1 MIDLISST
9 ALGIEINE
17 DSWTFAYLGKTFA
30 AITLYGHAAIP
41 SKKLPFADKDEE
53 KEFLSKI
60 ERFFLETGVDTDNI
74 VVGLPSSNVI
84 YKTINI
90 PAAKK
95 RDIPSIMSFEI
106 ERHTPFPIEEAYYDY
121 QILSNEQ
128 KGSQF
133 LVMIAIARKTVV
145 DGYLELL
152 ERIEIKPSVFYT
164 NTFGL
169 LNGFAAAGKLQ
180 KDRNTAVISIYPD
193 SVNIHTVVN
202 STASATRM
210 LPIDKQGIW
219 LKHLENI
226 IRALPLGMDADE
238 KKFDHIFIIE
248 LRHFN
253 AGISSSPDKEIPE
266 KIKDALDANASIENP
281 LKDIIKGSFAPE
293 ALPSITTASGL
304 ALKGLGKGKIRLNL
318 LPPAYRKPE
327 GRGGI
332 LTALILVSLIA
343 IIGAGDILSA
353 VIKER
358 LTLRDVDRNLAALRP
373 DINEVTALR
382 KKVLEIETKLKAI
395 DAIKR
400 KDVSKLDIMA
410 ELANILPPDTWV
422 TNMEYTKGELHIS
435 GLSGSASSLLSI
447 LEGSNLFE
455 NAEFVGSITS
465 GVEGKERFRIKMRI
479 TGVKIGVSR

>member
-1 MIDLISST
+1 MNIDLIYSKT
-9 ALGIEINE
+9 LGIEIND
-17 DSWTFAYLGKTFA
+17 DSWTLAYLGRTFSS
-30 AITLYGHAAIP
+30 ITLCGHAVIP
-41 SKKLPFADKDEE
+41 AKKLPFADKDEE
-53 KEFLSKI
+53 KDFLGKI

-74 VVGLPSSNVI
+74 IVGLPCSSVI

-106 ERHTPFPIEEAYYDY
+106 ARHIPFPIEEAYCDY
-121 QILSNEQ
+121 QILEQ

-145 DGYLELL
+145 DAYLEIF

-169 LNGFAAAGKLQ
+169 LNGFAAAGRLQ

-193 SVNIHTVVN
+193 NVNIHTVMDGTV
-202 STASATRM
+202 SATRM
-210 LPIDKQGIW
+210 LPIDKQGMW

-226 IRALPLGMDADE
+226 IRALPLGMDARE
-238 KKFDHIFIIE
+238 KKFDHIFII
-248 LRHFN
+248 
-253 AGISSSPDKEIPE
+253 SSVPDKEIPE
-266 KIKDALDANASIENP
+266 NIKDALNANSSIENP
-281 LKDIIKGSFAPE
+281 LKDVIKGDFAPE
-293 ALPSITTASGL
+293 TLPSITTAAGL
-304 ALKGLGKGKIRLNL
+304 ALRGIGKGKIKLNL

-332 LTALILVSLIA
+332 VTALILVSLIA
-343 IIGAGDILSA
+343 IIGIGDVLSA

-358 LTLRDVDRNLAALRP
+358 LILRDIDRKLAALRP

-382 KKVLEIETKLKAI
+382 KKILEIETKLKAI

-400 KDVSKLDIMA
+400 KDASKLDIMA